1 MTDIKYSFFDQPF
14 DVSTANLK
22 TQPTTNA
29 KYVELVY
36 PRDNNKPVLSY
47 NNLMFYPSRLV
58 IARSSSPTV
67 DYVLYMETVNSSNA
81 NKLFINM
88 MLKRDASKPDGDL
101 TKLFEQIKINTATA
115 NPAIVNLNSLFGSP
129 SVKHKIN
136 KSSTS
141 EDLTLNINDV
151 ITTKIDDVTLI
162 LTGSFSVTETFP
174 TLTTTQ
180 NTSSK
185 DVLLIYSHL
194 TQRQRCTR
202 STDNASKTVPVVT
215 ATTSSVQTNILVLV
229 ILGLC
234 VAAFFP
240 SIYYGLVCLP
250 AGGVTNHAKIHLI
263 YLIGALSMV
272 IPLFVRG
279 FRDGDPAAQV
289 WGIGIIVL
297 VLIFGWQY
305 VDLSRKLILK
315 CGGNNVVLSDTSIFS
330 HLSAG
335 VENNK
340 LFLFVFIVS
349 LFILWVSALAMSP
362 NGEVFSGL
370 LAGQAIITVI
380 AIFLNKYYK

>member
-14 DVSTANLK
+14 DVSTENVK
-22 TQPTTNA
+22 IQTTGA
-29 KYVELVY
+29 PYVELVY

-58 IARSSSPTV
+58 IARSSSSPTV
-67 DYVLYMETVNSSNA
+67 DYVLYLETVNSSNVS
-81 NKLFINM
+81 KLFINM
-88 MLKRDASKPDGDL
+88 MLKHDETKPDGDL
-101 TKLFEQIKINTATA
+101 TQLFNQIKINTATA
-115 NPAIVNLNSLFGSP
+115 KPAIVNLNSLFGAP
-129 SVKHKIN
+129 SVTHKIN
-136 KSSTS
+136 KNTS
-141 EDLTLNINDV
+141 ADLTLYINDV
-151 ITTKIDDVTLI
+151 ITTKIANVKAI
-162 LTGSFSVTETFP
+162 LTNTSNFSVTEKFP
-174 TLTTTQ
+174 TFTQQ
-180 NTSSK
+180 NTNPK

-202 STDNASKTVPVVT
+202 STDNASKTVAVVNQP
-215 ATTSSVQTNILVLV
+215 TTSSVQTNILVLV

-250 AGGVTNHAKIHLI
+250 AGGDTHHAKIHLI

-315 CGGNNVVLSDTSIFS
+315 CDGTNTVLSGSIIS
-330 HLSAG
+330 HLSKG
-335 VENNK
+335 TDDNSI
-340 LFLFVFIVS
+340 F
-349 LFILWVSALAMSP
+349 LFILILFPFWVSALAMSS

-380 AIFLNKYYK
+380 AILLNKYYK